1 MIHTVFHNYK
11 DDELIRYALS
21 AIHHPAVIEICQRVS
36 LLDFE
41 LSEHDQV
48 SDLKEELAQAN
59 SQIDCLEEKIEIL
72 KEDISNNL
80 NYIKSLE
87 ADLEE
92 ANAIPN

>member
-72 KEDISNNL
+72 KEEVSDHMRHF
-80 NYIKSLE
+80 KR
-87 ADLEE
+87 LEE
-92 ANAIPN
+92 EHVLSN

>member
-41 LSEHDQV
+41 LSDHDQF
-48 SDLKEELAQAN
+48 SDLREELATAN
-59 SQIDCLEEKIEIL
+59 NTIDDLQDEICNLEEEIDRYITTI
-72 KEDISNNL
+72 KE
-80 NYIKSLE
+80 
-87 ADLEE
+87 LEE
-92 ANAIPN
+92 EHVLSN

>member
-59 SQIDCLEEKIEIL
+59 TTIDALNEKISNLEEEVSDHMRHFK
-72 KEDISNNL
+72 
-80 NYIKSLE
+80 
-87 ADLEE
+87 
-92 ANAIPN
+92 

>member
-41 LSEHDQV
+41 LSQF
-48 SDLKEELAQAN
+48 SDLEEELAQAN
-59 SQIDCLEEKIEIL
+59 TTIDALNEKISNLEEEVSDHMRHFK
-72 KEDISNNL
+72 
-80 NYIKSLE
+80 
-87 ADLEE
+87 
-92 ANAIPN
+92 

>member
-72 KEDISNNL
+72 KEEIDR
-80 NYIKSLE
+80 YITHIKE
-87 ADLEE
+87 LEE
-92 ANAIPN
+92 EHVLSN